1 MSPPLAPSI
10 SSSAEISALI
20 EVLHRSDR
28 RLEELLGGEVDSV
41 TDPAGH
47 TIVLRRAQAHLRQ
60 SEHARQIAILNAL
73 PAHIALVDSSGTIVS
88 VNKAWRDFGSANHLM
103 SAGHAVGLNYV
114 DICENAHGEDA
125 HGEDAFEAQRV
136 AFGLRSVLTG
146 ESRAFSIE
154 YACHSPAE
162 KRWFLLNIAPLSDAP
177 NAGAVIMHV
186 NITERRQAA
195 ETLEVVSGV
204 TERRERMLSTMLSS
218 ISDEAYILDRE
229 GRCLF
234 ANQRLLDRW
243 GVKAE
248 EAVGKTFLELG
259 YPVAL
264 AKKMVGQVRQVFDT
278 KTAVSDERPYVTRTG
293 AAGCLEYIF
302 SPALA
307 ADASVDYVV
316 GITRDITQRKNA
328 NTALRESEAEFRTL
342 AEAMPQIVWVTRA
355 DGRNVYFSR
364 QWTEYTGL
372 SAEAGRDHGW
382 SKPFHPEDQ
391 QRAVEAW
398 QRATAEVSTYSVE
411 CRLRRADGEYRWW
424 LFRGVPSLDGHG
436 QVVKWFGTCTDIHDM
451 KLAELKIFR
460 ANAELRRQQTELRVL
475 FDLMP
480 AMIWFKDTEN
490 NILRVNERVA
500 SIAGLKVED
509 IEGRPSH
516 EVYPRESAK
525 FHADDLKVIASGV
538 PMLGIVE
545 SVQDGEGNEIWVQ
558 TDKVPYHDEHGN
570 AIGIVVMAQ
579 DISERKRDQDTL
591 RELNA
596 DLEARVQARTAELKL
611 ARDDADQANHA
622 KSAFLATMSHEIRT
636 PMNGV
641 IGMIE
646 VLHQT
651 SLQGPQ
657 VEMINLIRDSAF
669 SLLQI
674 IEDILDFSKIEAG
687 KLDVENAPMQLAD
700 TVEKVCGMLD
710 HLAIKRGVRM
720 TVFID
725 PAIPRTMIADQ
736 SRLRQVLVN
745 LIGNAVKFSGGRS
758 SWGQVSVRCELV
770 ERHADAAT
778 VDLIITDNGIGI
790 DEETL
795 GRLFTPFSQAD
806 ASTTRRFGGSGLGL
820 AISGMLVQLM
830 KGSISVHSVPDQ
842 GSTFTVR
849 LRLATADIVTIEPE
863 PEPEAWANGLQCRV
877 IGADSALAH
886 DIGVYLGHAH
896 VVVARS
902 ADLAAAAV
910 AEAPAGLSLWILL
923 PGVPVPPLDELRAM
937 APSRADAETRFVV
950 LGWGKRRSPRVEAI
964 DLVLIDVDTLARRNL
979 FRVLAIASGRL
990 REVAAR
996 EEPAASE
1003 SSSAPL
1009 RREAQLAGR
1018 RILVAEDN
1026 ETNRIVIRQ
1035 QLALI
1040 GFAADIAADGRE
1052 ALERW
1057 RTGDFALLLTD
1068 LHMPL
1073 MDGYELTKAIRS
1085 EETGPRRMPI
1095 LALTANALRDEE
1107 VRCRAVGMDGYLSK
1121 PVRLAQLSAAIE
1133 EWIMPLSQSALQDGG
1148 PVLAAV
1154 EAPPVD
1160 LSVLAALVGD
1170 DSSVID
1176 EVLGA
1181 FRESAGLSSDAL
1193 RQGIAAGSGQIV
1205 GDAAH
1210 KLKSAAR
1217 SIGALRLGDLC
1228 AQIEEVAGGRKTG
1241 KLTALLPLFQTE
1253 SEAVLRFLDS
1263 R

>member
-1 MSPPLAPSI
+1 MSPALAPSI

-20 EVLHRSDR
+20 DLLHTTDR
-28 RLEELLGGEVDSV
+28 RLDELLGGEVDSV

-47 TIVLRRAQAHLRQ
+47 TIVLRRAQADLRQ
-60 SEHARQIAILNAL
+60 SEHARQVAILNAV
-73 PAHIALVDSSGTIVS
+73 PAHIALVDSWGTIVS
-88 VNKAWRDFGSANHLM
+88 VNKAWRDFGSANQLP
-103 SAGHAVGLNYV
+103 SPSHAVGLNYV
-114 DICENAHGEDA
+114 DICENAHGEDSS
-125 HGEDAFEAQRV
+125 EAQRV

-154 YACHSPAE
+154 YACHSPTE
-162 KRWFLLNIAPLSDAP
+162 KRWFLLNIAPLSDDP
-177 NAGAVIMHV
+177 SAGAVVMHV

-195 ETLEVVSGV
+195 ETLEILSGV

-218 ISDEAYILDRE
+218 ISDEACILDRE
-229 GRCLF
+229 GHFLF

-248 EAVGKTFLELG
+248 EAAGRTFSELG
-259 YPVAL
+259 YPVAV
-264 AKKMVGQVRQVFDT
+264 AKKLLGQVQQVFDT
-278 KTAVSDERPYVTRTG
+278 TVAVSDERPYVTRTG
-293 AAGCLEYIF
+293 AAGSLEYIL

-307 ADASVDYVV
+307 ADASVDFVV
-316 GITRDITQRKNA
+316 GIGRDITQRKNA
-328 NTALRESEAEFRTL
+328 DTALRESEAEFRTL
-342 AEAMPQIVWVTRA
+342 AEAMPQMVWVRRS
-355 DGRNVYFSR
+355 DGQALYFSR
-364 QWTEYTGL
+364 QWMDYTGL
-372 SAEAGRDHGW
+372 GVAEAMGNDW
-382 SKPFHPEDQ
+382 AKPFHPDDRQ
-391 QRAVEAW
+391 ATVDAW
-398 QRATAEVSTYSVE
+398 QHAIATKRTYSIE
-411 CRLRRADGEYRWW
+411 SRLRRADGAYRWW
-424 LFRGVPSLDGHG
+424 LIRAVPLLAADGT
-436 QVVKWFGTCTDIHDM
+436 VVKWIGTCTDIDDL
-451 KLAELKIFR
+451 KIAELKIFR
-460 ANAELRRQQTELRVL
+460 VNAELRRQQTELRVL

-490 NILRVNERVA
+490 NILRVNQRVA

-516 EVYPRESAK
+516 EIYPREAAK
-525 FHADDLKVIASGV
+525 FHADNLKVIASGV

-545 SVQDGEGNEIWVQ
+545 SVQDGEGDEIWIQ
-558 TDKVPYHDEHGN
+558 TDKVPYYDEHGN

-579 DISERKRDQDTL
+579 DISQRKRDQDTL

-596 DLEARVQARTAELKL
+596 DLEARVQARTAELKH
-611 ARDDADQANHA
+611 ARDEADQANHA

-646 VLHQT
+646 VLNQT
-651 SLQGPQ
+651 SLQGSQ

-725 PAIPRTMIADQ
+725 PAIPRTVIADQ
-736 SRLRQVLVN
+736 SRLRQVCVN
-745 LIGNAVKFSGGRS
+745 LIGNAIKFSGGS
-758 SWGQVSVRCELV
+758 ANWGQVSVRGQLV
-770 ERHADAAT
+770 ERHADAVT
-778 VDLIITDNGIGI
+778 VDLIIADNGIGI

-795 GRLFTPFSQAD
+795 GRLFKPFSQAD

-820 AISGMLVQLM
+820 AISSMLVQLM

-863 PEPEAWANGLQCRV
+863 PETEAWADGLQCRV
-877 IGADSALAH
+877 IGADSALAQ
-886 DIGVYLGHAH
+886 DIGGYLSHAN

-902 ADLAAAAV
+902 TDLAAAAV
-910 AEAPAGLSLWILL
+910 ADAPTGLSLWILL

-937 APSRADAETRFVV
+937 APRRADAETRFVA
-950 LGWGKRRSPRVEAI
+950 LGWGNRRRPRVEAI

-1003 SSSAPL
+1003 WSSAPL

-1085 EETGPRRMPI
+1085 EETAKRRMPI

-1133 EWIMPLSQSALQDGG
+1133 EWIMPLSQSALQEGG
-1148 PVLAAV
+1148 RVLAAV
-1154 EAPPVD
+1154 EPPPVD

-1193 RQGIAAGSGQIV
+1193 RQGVAAGSGQIV
-1205 GDAAH
+1205 SDAAH

-1241 KLTALLPLFQTE
+1241 KLKALLPLFQTE